1 LFRYSKV
8 KGTRGYAVDGICDA
22 IGFAL
27 FVAAVFVQSLRSSR
41 SSAYKALSA
50 DSEADSR
57 ARRLLLRNFA
67 LFGLQMAI
75 ACVLWNRYIDA
86 FHGLLETQ
94 ATPTTVQI
102 LKSRLQFLVMWLW
115 RCYGNAHQLMTF
127 FLIAVWLSRAPSFV
141 QSVHFVGF
149 VALFGLSF
157 LTEIH
162 LNDVRIT

>member
-1 LFRYSKV
+1 MEFLARIPLYPLLPLIFL
-8 KGTRGYAVDGICDA
+8 G
-22 IGFAL
+22 
-27 FVAAVFVQSLRSSR
+27 AA
-41 SSAYKALSA
+41 
-50 DSEADSR
+50 
-57 ARRLLLRNFA
+57 A

-162 LNDVRIT
+162 LNDIETYLKHISNNK